1 LIGDKSLFLK
11 CVYSSNATCES
22 ITEINFYRI
31 KNYQKK
37 SDVLI
42 KPEKDIIEP
51 VPIGI
56 YPNPAVSTMKRITP
70 RKSKQEIIIYRGNY
84 DMAKLFGHDFQE
96 DTSLVAFFCNN

>member
-1 LIGDKSLFLK
+1 MFLK
-11 CVYSSNATCES
+11 CIYSSNPTCDP
-22 ITEINFYRI
+22 ITEVNFYRI

-51 VPIGI
+51 IPIST
-56 YPNPAVSTMKRITP
+56 YPNPPVFTMKRVTP

-84 DMAKLFGHDFQE
+84 DMAKLFGYDFQE
-96 DTSLVAFFCNN
+96 DTSLVSSFYNN